1 MVSAIRSGRSVRSVA
16 HEFRAGLSTVQRW
29 VTRAAGQRLDRVEWA
44 DRPRGPHQP
53 ANRVSTSIEDLILV
67 TRQRLKDT
75 SPLGEFGDAA
85 IHRELLAGG
94 YRSLPSVRTIGR
106 VLLRRGALD
115 GRRRIRRPAPP
126 RGWYLPA
133 VANCQAELDSFDIV
147 SDLVIR
153 GGIDVEV
160 LNAISLHGGLVESW
174 PRSLITAR
182 EIFQALQTHWQNV
195 GLPAYAQF
203 DNDTR
208 FQGAHQFADSIGRVI
223 RLCLSLQVIPVFAP
237 PREPGFQAAIESYN
251 GRWQVK
257 VWARFQHDSLLAL
270 QIRSAKFVEAC
281 RTRTALRIEAAPPR
295 APFPKAW
302 QSNLSLH
309 PHGKIIFLRRTNQN
323 GSLNLLGHSFSIDPL
338 WAHRLVRSEVDLDAN
353 LIRFY
358 ALRRR
363 EPTHQPLLAQCP
375 YRFPAKP
382 FQG

>member
-1 MVSAIRSGRSVRSVA
+1 
-16 HEFRAGLSTVQRW
+16 
-29 VTRAAGQRLDRVEWA
+29 
-44 DRPRGPHQP
+44 
-53 ANRVSTSIEDLILV
+53 VSTSIEEVILT

-75 SPLGEFGDAA
+75 SSLGEFGDAA
-85 IHRELLAGG
+85 IHRELLAQGH
-94 YRSLPSVRTIGR
+94 RPLPSVRTIGR

-115 GRRRIRRPAPP
+115 GRRRMRHPAPP
-126 RGWYLPA
+126 RGWYLPQ
-133 VANCQAELDSFDIV
+133 VARGNAELDSFDIV
-147 SDLVIR
+147 SGLVIR
-153 GGIDVEV
+153 GGIDVEI

-182 EIFQALQTHWQNV
+182 ETFQALLAHWQNV

-208 FQGAHQFADSIGRVI
+208 FQGAHQYADSIGRVI

-251 GRWQVK
+251 GRWQAK
-257 VWARFQHDSLLAL
+257 VWSRFQHDSLLAL
-270 QIRSAKFVEAC
+270 QIQSTKYVEAC
-281 RTRTALRIEAAPPR
+281 RTRAAFRIEVAPPR
-295 APFPKAW
+295 SPFPKAW
-302 QSNLSLH
+302 QPDLSLH
-309 PHGKIIFLRRTNQN
+309 PRGQIIFLRRTNQN
-323 GSLNLLGHSFSIDPL
+323 GSLNLLGRSFPLDPL

-363 EPTHQPLLAQCP
+363 EPNHQPLLAQCT
-375 YRFPAKP
+375 YQFPKKP